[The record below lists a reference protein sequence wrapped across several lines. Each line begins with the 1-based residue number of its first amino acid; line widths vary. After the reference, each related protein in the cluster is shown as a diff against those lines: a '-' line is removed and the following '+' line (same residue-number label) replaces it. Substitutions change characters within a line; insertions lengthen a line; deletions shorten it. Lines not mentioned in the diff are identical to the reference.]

1 MELSAY
7 WTLVRSEPVDLVLT
21 DEQEMFHSATRK
33 FLKRGSWLR
42 RALRF
47 TRMPSA
53 M

>member
-1 MELSAY
+1 M
-7 WTLVRSEPVDLVLT
+7 DLVLT

-33 FLKRGSWLR
+33 FPKRVMLR
-42 RALRF
+42 RSLRF